1 MKQQD
6 PTPSAGP
13 GQRSKK
19 PEKPG
24 TPGKGGF
31 KLGSPLGYI
40 LLLVLGFLLFKNVF
54 QDAGVRRV
62 SYSQF
67 REAVEAGQFSR
78 VQISS
83 EWVKGFLKDSTPPP
97 AQQPGQDRALRGELN
112 ALPW

>member
-1 MKQQD
+1 D

-13 GQRSKK
+13 GQRGKK
-19 PEKPG
+19 PE

-31 KLGSPLGYI
+31 KFGSPLGYI

-67 REAVEAGQFSR
+67 REAVEADQFTR
-78 VQISS
+78 VQISN
-83 EWVKGFLKDSTPPP
+83 EWVKGFLKDNAAPPP
-97 AQQPGQDRALRGELN
+97 PQPGQDRTLRGELN
-112 ALPW
+112 